1 MRSPLALARSAEPR
15 PPSSGREL
23 PPRLHLRPH
32 PSSASRHLAW
42 RRPPPILGAGKRGP
56 RSLPP
61 PEAESGR
68 KPPDG
73 PHLKPA
79 ASPVPRPL
87 GGASVLTLATARAP
101 RGFTCRGG
109 TPDTGAKVCARLGP
123 PGRLSPGPGQGAL
136 ARGAGRGGSGCAW
149 QRAGREGRHPAPRNG
164 AGCRGGGGGRGK
176 SPSSLPE
183 PAARALPG
191 PRPSR
196 WRRAAAR
203 GAGVPG
209 SDRPSRRPARSS
221 GQRHWPGAPAR
232 ATRQRAE
239 AK

>member
-1 MRSPLALARSAEPR
+1 MRSPLALARSAKPR
-15 PPSSGREL
+15 PPASGREL

-68 KPPDG
+68 EPPDG

-136 ARGAGRGGSGCAW
+136 ARGAGRGGSGL
-149 QRAGREGRHPAPRNG
+149 R
-164 AGCRGGGGGRGK
+164 
-176 SPSSLPE
+176 L
-183 PAARALPG
+183 
-191 PRPSR
+191 
-196 WRRAAAR
+196 AAR
-203 GAGVPG
+203 GPG
-209 SDRPSRRPARSS
+209 GAAPRS
-221 GQRHWPGAPAR
+221 
-232 ATRQRAE
+232 
-239 AK
+239 